1 MYVNRNENRITFEMK
16 DEYTLELLTPEAMKL
31 LGSSENKITKD
42 RNGENVPRLKITEEV
57 LVHGTIVNNGYQQ
70 DLIVLYTFVPN
81 KLFSNLLEISPINHI
96 FFKNINSEYDEI
108 KVWFTDQS
116 SHPLEIEDRINLILV
131 TK

>member
-1 MYVNRNENRITFEMK
+1 MK

-96 FFKNINSEYDEI
+96 FLKISTLNMMKLKYGSRI
-108 KVWFTDQS
+108 KVAT
-116 SHPLEIEDRINLILV
+116 H
-131 TK
+131 